1 MTRIVF
7 ALVWLFVA
15 LSPASSSAADRITV
29 FAAASL
35 KDVMDRVVSAFEAQ
49 SGAEVVVSL
58 AGSSVL
64 ARQIDAGAP
73 ADLFI
78 SADVEWMDWLAE
90 RGKIEADT
98 RSIVA
103 GNELVI
109 VTGRRDV
116 GGEEPEALLSERFA
130 MGDPSHVPAGHYAEA
145 ALSELGLWDAVR
157 NHAVFGENVR
167 VALELAR
174 RGEVGAAIVYG
185 SDQKAVPG
193 LARAY
198 TFPDDS
204 HPPIAYPAALT
215 PEAEPQARALLDFLS
230 SPSGQTIFAGLGFKS
245 AAGTRP

>member
-1 MTRIVF
+1 MIRIVF
-7 ALVWLFVA
+7 AFVWLFVA

-35 KDVMDRVVSAFEAQ
+35 KDAMDQAVPVFEAQ

-78 SADVEWMDWLAE
+78 SADVEWMNWLAE

-109 VTGRRDV
+109 VTSKNGVDGV
-116 GGEEPEALLSERFA
+116 GPEALLSERFA
-130 MGDPSHVPAGHYAEA
+130 MGDPSHVPAGRYAEA
-145 ALSELGLWDAVR
+145 ALSELGLWKAVR

-185 SDQKAVPG
+185 SDQKTASG

-198 TFPDDS
+198 TFPEDS

-215 PEAEPQARALLDFLS
+215 PEAEPQARAFLDFLS
-230 SPSGQTIFAGLGFKS
+230 SQAGQAIFAELGFMPAS
-245 AAGTRP
+245 GPRP